1 VEAIR
6 KVSTKNTEANFAR
19 SVDVRVETTTAVVSG
34 QASHGWRLDKIGE
47 TTWVLGG
54 YDLVAQDWAFDRVVN
69 ALKTQSRPTGYL
81 EWMQVLKGHDLDMIR
96 LRVTDIHSAPITTKT
111 TRPVIAFI

>member
-34 QASHGWRLDKIGE
+34 QVSHGWRLDKIGE
-47 TTWVLGG
+47 TT
-54 YDLVAQDWAFDRVVN
+54 
-69 ALKTQSRPTGYL
+69 
-81 EWMQVLKGHDLDMIR
+81 
-96 LRVTDIHSAPITTKT
+96 
-111 TRPVIAFI
+111 